1 MITEM
6 FDWDEESREVD
17 SLLSSLDEDSL
28 DKLIDDILTREKNRN
43 KKYPSNFDIMQMAD
57 KLNLPVDY
65 VAEEFI
71 IKGQLRNQ

>member
-17 SLLSSLDEDSL
+17 SLLSSLDEDNL

>member
-17 SLLSSLDEDSL
+17 SLLSSLDEDNL
-28 DKLIDDILTREKNRN
+28 DKLIDDILTNEKNRN

-71 IKGQLRNQ
+71 IKGQLRNK